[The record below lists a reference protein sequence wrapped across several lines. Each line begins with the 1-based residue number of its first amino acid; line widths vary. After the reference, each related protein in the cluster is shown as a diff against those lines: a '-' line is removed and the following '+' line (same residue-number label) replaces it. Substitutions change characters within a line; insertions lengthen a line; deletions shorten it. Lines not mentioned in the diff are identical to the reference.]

1 MLRPFHRM
9 TAVPSTSAIARA
21 KAVAHEAV
29 NPVFA
34 AAIAVAVAAFAA
46 LAALA
51 PTNAVAQAWPSQPI
65 RIVVGYTPGT
75 GNDIIARAVG
85 QKLSDRLGQPV
96 VVENK
101 PGASGNIG
109 SELVARARPDGHTL
123 MVAPATFVMVPSL
136 YKSLPFDTVKDFA
149 PISLAANGQLLLCA
163 TPSAGIDS
171 VAQLIKAAKD
181 NPGKLNYASPGIGTP
196 HHLAMELFKNVT
208 GASITHVPY
217 KGTAGALTDLLG
229 GQVGVMFVPI
239 HVALPH
245 VKTGKLKALAIG
257 SPKRHPNAPDVPTLA
272 EVGAPGV
279 EVDIW
284 YGFLA
289 PASTPRDVITRL
301 NTELKAIL
309 AMPDIQQSFAT
320 QGLDSVSST
329 PEEFASL
336 IARDIPRW
344 ARVVRESKIPA
355 E

>member
-1 MLRPFHRM
+1 MIRTLNRIFRIAPA
-9 TAVPSTSAIARA
+9 AVI
-21 KAVAHEAV
+21 
-29 NPVFA
+29 
-34 AAIAVAVAAFAA
+34 AA
-46 LAALA
+46 LAGVA
-51 PTNAVAQAWPSQPI
+51 PSAVAQPAPAAQSQQASPGYPAQTI
-65 RIVVGYTPGT
+65 RIIVGYTPGT
-75 GNDIIARAVG
+75 GNDIIARSVG
-85 QKLSDRLGQPV
+85 QKLSERLGQPV

-109 SELVARARPDGHTL
+109 SELVARAKPDGHTL

-136 YKSLPFDTVKDFA
+136 YKTLPFDTVKDFA
-149 PISLAANGQLLLCA
+149 PISMAANGQLMLCA

-171 VAQLIKAAKD
+171 VAQLVRVAKES
-181 NPGKLNYASPGIGTP
+181 PGKLNYASPGIGTP
-196 HHLAMELFKNVT
+196 HHLAMELFKNVS

-245 VKTGKLKALAIG
+245 VRTGKLKALAIG
-257 SPKRHPNAPDVPTLA
+257 SPRRHPNAPDVPTLA

-289 PASTPRDVITRL
+289 PAGTPRDIVTKL
-301 NTELKAIL
+301 NSELKAIL
-309 AMPDIQQSFAT
+309 ATTEIQQSFAT
-320 QGLDSVSST
+320 QGLDAVTST
-329 PEEFASL
+329 PEEFAAL
-336 IARDIPRW
+336 IERDIPRW
-344 ARVVRESKIPA
+344 GRVVREAKIPA